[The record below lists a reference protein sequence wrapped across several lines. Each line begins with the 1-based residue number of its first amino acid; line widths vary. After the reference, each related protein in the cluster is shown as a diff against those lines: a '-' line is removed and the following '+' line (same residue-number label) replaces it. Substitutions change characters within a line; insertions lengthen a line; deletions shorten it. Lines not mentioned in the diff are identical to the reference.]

1 MRLGTNRVLTIGVL
15 GALLVPGTLR
25 AAEFGMSA
33 QGSFT
38 YQRGDEEAFDL
49 NTMNRGDNPYSAFR
63 FLIASRAVINQN
75 TSFFLEVPIDANA
88 NSSMFLTFL
97 RPFARL
103 TSLAGEPWLNL
114 QAGRIP
120 TVFGT
125 FGERVTSTET
135 GLLGTPLLYYYHSA
149 ARGDIVPADNDYFFQ
164 PGVRAGGYKQ
174 VTYNN
179 RTSFVGMPPIYET
192 CWDVGA
198 ELYGSA
204 HGLQFSAAATQG
216 TVSRPSIQGKD
227 NNDGKGIVGR
237 LGYQATSGPFFG
249 LRLGVSGGVGPYLS
263 ESVESDSNFPAGR
276 SASDYLNFVMG
287 SDLSYARGP
296 WQFYGEA
303 AQASYEVPNVH
314 PTLTV
319 TGYYLELVRDLGPA
333 WSIAARQEALFYS
346 DITSS
351 TGVTESWDYDIY
363 RWEAALNF
371 RFRQGTRL
379 RLGYQSTHLPGSE
392 ELSGEL
398 VALQLQVWTR

>member
-1 MRLGTNRVLTIGVL
+1 MRLRQNRFLKIGVL
-15 GALLVPGTLR
+15 VVLFAPGSAP

-38 YQRGDEEAFDL
+38 YQRSEDEVFDL
-49 NTMNRGDNPYSAFR
+49 NTMNRGDNPFSAFR
-63 FLIASRAVINQN
+63 FLLASRAVINKN

-88 NSSMFLTFL
+88 NSSMFITYL

-103 TSLAGEPWLNL
+103 TSLGGESWLNL
-114 QAGRIP
+114 QAGRLP

-125 FGERVTSTET
+125 FGERVSSTET
-135 GLLGTPLLYYYHSA
+135 GIMGTPLLYYYHSA
-149 ARGDIVPADNDYFFQ
+149 ARGDIVVPDNDYFFQ
-164 PGVRAGGYKQ
+164 PGVRGGGYKQ
-174 VTYNN
+174 ATVNN
-179 RTSFVGMPPIYET
+179 RTSFVGMPPVYET
-192 CWDVGA
+192 CWDVAA

-204 HGLQFSAAATQG
+204 HGLQFAAAATQG
-216 TVSRPSIQGKD
+216 TVSRPAIQGKD
-227 NNDGKGIVGR
+227 NNDGKGVIGR
-237 LGYQATSGPFFG
+237 VGYQATSGPLFG
-249 LRLGVSGGVGPYLS
+249 LRLGVSGGVGPYLN
-263 ESVESDSNFPAGR
+263 ESLESDSNFPAGR
-276 SASDYLNFVMG
+276 SATDYLNFVWG
-287 SDLSYARGP
+287 GDLSYARGP

-319 TGYYLELVRDLGPA
+319 TGYFVEMVRDLGPA
-333 WSIAARQEALFYS
+333 WSIAARQEALFYN

-351 TGVTESWDYDIY
+351 TGVTEGWDYDIY

-379 RLGYQSTHLPGSE
+379 RLGYQSTHLPDAK
-392 ELSGEL
+392 ELSGDL